1 MGQDL
6 NNSIESIVTNLLKIP
21 GIKVDRSDLLMKTYK
36 KYLPTDKIPTLI
48 SKGSIEAGIPVETIS
63 KKAKSLINNRA
74 LQSSRLSFLAGLP
87 GGFALFGTIPADTIQ
102 TFAAALILA
111 QELVYL
117 YGDEDLWEDDFLDE

>member
-63 KKAKSLINNRA
+63 KKVKNLINNRA
-74 LQSSRLSFLAGLP
+74 LQSSGLSFLAGLP

>member
-74 LQSSRLSFLAGLP
+74 LQSSGLSFLAGLP
-87 GGFALFGTIPADTIQ
+87 GGFALFGMIPADTIQ

-117 YGDEDLWEDDFLDE
+117 YGDEDLWKDDFLDE